1 MALKGSVL
9 GPLVICGICFP
20 KSKLDFLNELGIK
33 DSKKLTKKKRQ
44 GFLEILKTN
53 CHSHVFS
60 IITSKEIDARHE
72 NKLSLNQLEELKIK
86 SIINELKPDII
97 YIDAAD
103 VNEERF
109 GHSILK
115 ALNYRPKQLVSK
127 HKADDLFPIV
137 SAASILAK
145 EMRDHLIEK
154 LKKKNGPIGSGYPS
168 DAKTIEFLRNYIKTH
183 KTIPNFARKSWS
195 TIKKLLDEEL
205 YNRKISDYF

>member
-1 MALKGSVL
+1 M
-9 GPLVICGICFP
+9 
-20 KSKLDFLNELGIK
+20 DFLYELEIK
-33 DSKKLTKKKRQ
+33 NSKKLTKKKRQ
-44 GFLEILKTN
+44 GFLEILKIN
-53 CHSHVFS
+53 CHSHAFS
-60 IITSKEIDARHE
+60 IVSPKEIDARYE

-109 GHSILK
+109 GQSILNT
-115 ALNYRPKQLVSK
+115 LNFRPKELVSK

-145 EMRDHLIEK
+145 EMRDHLIDE
-154 LKKKNGPIGSGYPS
+154 LKKKYGPIGSGYPS
-168 DAKTIEFLRNYIKTH
+168 DAKTIEFLRNYIRIH
-183 KTIPNFARKSWS
+183 KKIPSFARKSWR

-205 YNRKISDYF
+205 YNRKISDYL